1 MPLSLSLTNRR
12 LRLADSPFKT
22 LGRASCKA
30 MARRSWPLRVSALL
44 ACAFLKLSFVG
55 VTQSRSPLVPRRG
68 EGFDGSP
75 SPKVKSTI
83 SREQLERDHGDSW
96 QMVDKI
102 LKGERAESPEAIMRA
117 RFTAL
122 RFKDPQFLA
131 ATEKEEGTSIKKRAA
146 GWAKTLGLEE
156 KLAPQSCAVT

>member
-1 MPLSLSLTNRR
+1 MTFSGTLTVSLFCY
-12 LRLADSPFKT
+12 DSEDK
-22 LGRASCKA
+22 
-30 MARRSWPLRVSALL
+30 
-44 ACAFLKLSFVG
+44 
-55 VTQSRSPLVPRRG
+55 
-68 EGFDGSP
+68 
-75 SPKVKSTI
+75 
-83 SREQLERDHGDSW
+83 ERDHGDSW

-102 LKGERAESPEAIMRA
+102 LTGERAESPEAIMRA

-156 KLAPQSCAVT
+156 KTLADSIAGIFGSDIEALQEPLSFEVISADEESVEFKIRCRNGKTLHEKSKFQKDRKWGYVYTGDSEFAQWN